1 MGVLDQALPSRWSR
15 PGSSQAVGIQSQARN
30 GRFGIE
36 GRANRAP
43 RRAWGRPVPFVRTLS
58 AHHEFRILRRRLLD
72 LRGSG
77 LRTLVE
83 REQPRRSDEHT
94 SELQS
99 LMRLSYAVLCFIKT
113 NTHSNT

>member
-1 MGVLDQALPSRWSR
+1 MIRR
-15 PGSSQAVGIQSQARN
+15 PPRSTRTDTLFPYTTPFRSS
-30 GRFGIE
+30 E

-83 REQPRRSDEHT
+83 REQPRWVRGRSYRPATME
-94 SELQS
+94 
-99 LMRLSYAVLCFIKT
+99 AVADKQV
-113 NTHSNT
+113 